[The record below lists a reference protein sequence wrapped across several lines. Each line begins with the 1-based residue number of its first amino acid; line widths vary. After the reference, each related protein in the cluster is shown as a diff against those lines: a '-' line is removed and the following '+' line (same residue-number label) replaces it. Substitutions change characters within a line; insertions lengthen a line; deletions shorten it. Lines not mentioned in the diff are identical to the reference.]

1 MQNRISWR
9 GHYVSPEWLLHIF
22 TVCVILLAA
31 GVSPRLCSASVFGPG
46 LSLAFS
52 AFSLFPEPSLASFAL
67 FIFNRVAFSRFL
79 LLLLLYFVC
88 FSSAVLLVSIGDSV
102 LRIVFFFLY
111 ILSSSGLGSY
121 SSSSL
126 SPSSSQWVPHFV
138 GNFPSSSV
146 FFHLRCIS
154 PCNSRCVFFR
164 HALEIK
170 CNYCYSL

>member
-79 LLLLLYFVC
+79 LWLLLYFVC
-88 FSSAVLLVSIGDSV
+88 FLLRFCWFRLGFGLAYCLVFSLYFVFFGSRVLFLLISKSFFIPVSATLRRKFPFV
-102 LRIVFFFLY
+102 LRF
-111 ILSSSGLGSY
+111 
-121 SSSSL
+121 L
-126 SPSSSQWVPHFV
+126 SPSLYLTLQFSVCF
-138 GNFPSSSV
+138 FP
-146 FFHLRCIS
+146 
-154 PCNSRCVFFR
+154 PCFGDKV
-164 HALEIK
+164 
-170 CNYCYSL
+170 